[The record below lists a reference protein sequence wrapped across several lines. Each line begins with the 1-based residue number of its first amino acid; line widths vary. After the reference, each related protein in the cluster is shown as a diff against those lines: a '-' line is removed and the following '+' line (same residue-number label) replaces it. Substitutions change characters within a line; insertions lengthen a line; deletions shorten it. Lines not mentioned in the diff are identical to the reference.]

1 MKSLFTALH
10 LATGAGPALTLL
22 LALVILLF
30 HIWASRRSPRY
41 WNLGG
46 IVPLAWFL
54 CLGILL
60 FNGRLALPGELGH
73 LLFPTLVLLLLWLE
87 GHLAAKKRELARMK
101 ATDL

>member
-41 WNLGG
+41 WDLGG

-54 CLGILL
+54 CLG
-60 FNGRLALPGELGH
+60 
-73 LLFPTLVLLLLWLE
+73 FPPWFSSCS
-87 GHLAAKKRELARMK
+87 GWRAIWPPKSGSWRG
-101 ATDL
+101 

>member
-10 LATGAGPALTLL
+10 LATGAGPALPLL

-41 WNLGG
+41 WYLGG

-60 FNGRLALPGELGH
+60 FNGRANWATSC
-73 LLFPTLVLLLLWLE
+73 FPPWFSSCS
-87 GHLAAKKRELARMK
+87 GWRAIWPPKSGSWRG
-101 ATDL
+101 

>member
-41 WNLGG
+41 WYLGG

-54 CLGILL
+54 
-60 FNGRLALPGELGH
+60 
-73 LLFPTLVLLLLWLE
+73 
-87 GHLAAKKRELARMK
+87 
-101 ATDL
+101 